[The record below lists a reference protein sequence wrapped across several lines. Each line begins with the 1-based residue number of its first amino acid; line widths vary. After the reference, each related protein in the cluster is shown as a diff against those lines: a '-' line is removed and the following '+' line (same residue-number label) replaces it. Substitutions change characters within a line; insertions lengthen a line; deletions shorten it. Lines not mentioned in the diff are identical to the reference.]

1 MKKYIKKSIL
11 VNKILFNLGYFIYM
25 IIGYTPRISYMS
37 MINLYCLTNG
47 QFLFDFNKKSK
58 VYYDF
63 VNKSNLFRDVNRKD
77 LITVNSELNDEGY
90 SLLKHRLDKKTTYKL
105 KSFSYTLKAKV
116 GNNQILYD
124 PKDKKSNIYKFIPN
138 DLIQNRLVQDLIM
151 DPVLINIAG
160 TYLGANPIFDFA
172 AMWWSTDSKTKN
184 EDAAQEYHFDL
195 DRPKWLKIFIYL
207 TDVNKDNGPHCYIS
221 GTHKVGNKP
230 QEILNRGYVRVADK
244 ELKKHYPK
252 NSFKEVI
259 GPAGTIVFG
268 DTGCWHK
275 GKPIVKGE
283 RLILQLEYTSSLFGL
298 NLPKFEITNPS
309 TAFSKF
315 CENNKVFTKNIN
327 LI

>member
-11 VNKILFNLGYFIYM
+11 INKILFYIGYITFK

-37 MINLYCLTNG
+37 MINLYCLTG
-47 QFLFDFNKKSK
+47 GKFLFDFNKKSK
-58 VYYDF
+58 VFEGF
-63 VNKSNLFRDVNRKD
+63 VNNSNFFKDVNRKD
-77 LITVNSELNDEGY
+77 LIKINSELNHEGY
-90 SLLKHRLDKKTTYKL
+90 SLFKYKLDKKITHNL

-124 PKDKKSNIYKFIPN
+124 PKDKKSNIYKFSSN
-138 DLIQNRLVQDLIM
+138 DLIQNQWVQELIM
-151 DPVLINIAG
+151 DPVLINIAAN
-160 TYLGANPIFDFA
+160 YLGVNPIFDFA

-244 ELKKHYPK
+244 ELENHYPK
-252 NSFKEVI
+252 SNLKEVT
-259 GPAGTIVFG
+259 GPSGTIVFG

-275 GKPIVKGE
+275 GKPIVKGD
-283 RLILQLEYTSSLFGL
+283 RLILQLEYTGSLFGL
-298 NLPKFEITNPS
+298 NLPKFKVNKPS
-309 TAFSKF
+309 SKF
-315 CENNKVFTKNIN
+315 ITFCKKNNIYTQNIN